1 MKPVVVSGQG
11 RKVGKT
17 SAIAGSIRALN
28 TLAWTAVKICH
39 HAAGAERLFRRGHP

>member
-1 MKPVVVSGQG
+1 MKLVVVGGQG

-17 SAIAGSIRALN
+17 SVITGLIRRLN